1 MRLKGTYINKY
12 NCNKNKEQREKE
24 KKKEALHKNKI
35 QNQLNFFF
43 FNIQP
48 F

>member
-35 QNQLNFFF
+35 QN
-43 FNIQP
+43 
-48 F
+48 